1 MEPVDLTTLAD
12 DVQRGPL
19 FERQRALGAT
29 FFEDYGRLWT
39 ASFGDPEGEYRA
51 AHEEAVVWD
60 VSALSKWHVTGPDAL
75 AAMDRLT
82 TRPTAPDRPGQV
94 RYVMLLNAEGLLVE
108 EATRYVL
115 GPNEVWLVGNED
127 RPAMAAHIE
136 GSITDLNVHIENRT
150 DEVVS
155 IAVQGPRSCEVLA
168 PLVEGDLASLA
179 YYRVIECTTV
189 AGAEAMVSRTG
200 FSGEL
205 GYELFVFGGAD
216 AAGVVWDAVIER
228 GATPMGLDAVEMLR
242 VESGFVVADED
253 YVTGRTDP
261 ADLSLDRFIDLDAR
275 TEFIG
280 RDAVARRLASPARR
294 FVTLSIEGDET
305 LPADAVIVVDG
316 APVGEVRSV
325 QRTPRFGLIALAVVD
340 EALAVDGTQVLIGE
354 GARSATVRPRPIDDG
369 DRARRARP

>member
-19 FERQRALGAT
+19 FDRQRAMGAT

-39 ASFGDPEGEYRA
+39 ASFGDPEAEYRQA
-51 AHEEAVVWD
+51 REGAVIWD

-94 RYVMLLNAEGLLVE
+94 RYVMLLNADGLLVE

-115 GPNEVWLVGNED
+115 GPQEVWLVGNED

-136 GSITDLNVHIENRT
+136 GSIVDLDVRVENRT

-155 IAVQGPRSCEVLA
+155 IAVQGPHSCEVLA
-168 PLVEGDLASLA
+168 PLVSGNLAALG
-179 YYRVIECTTV
+179 YYHVIGRTTV
-189 AGAEAMVSRTG
+189 AGVEAMVSRTG

-216 AAGVVWDAVIER
+216 AAGVVWDA
-228 GATPMGLDAVEMLR
+228 
-242 VESGFVVADED
+242 
-253 YVTGRTDP
+253 
-261 ADLSLDRFIDLDAR
+261 
-275 TEFIG
+275 
-280 RDAVARRLASPARR
+280 
-294 FVTLSIEGDET
+294 
-305 LPADAVIVVDG
+305 
-316 APVGEVRSV
+316 
-325 QRTPRFGLIALAVVD
+325 
-340 EALAVDGTQVLIGE
+340 
-354 GARSATVRPRPIDDG
+354 
-369 DRARRARP
+369 